1 MQKMQYHSESLMI
14 VCEIPLSFNVVK
26 RAFEFEYR
34 DMSNVIQRFPNDD
47 EEYTTACVVVVVASL
62 TDIMLLLGHG
72 HGHLS
77 SRGIGMSY
85 GVDIV
90 LSSTKSES

>member
-1 MQKMQYHSESLMI
+1 MKCHFR
-14 VCEIPLSFNVVK
+14 CNVVK
-26 RAFEFEYR
+26 SAFEFEYR

-47 EEYTTACVVVVVASL
+47 EEYTTACVVVVVVASL
-62 TDIMLLLGHG
+62 TDIILLLGHG
-72 HGHLS
+72 HGHFS

-90 LSSTKSES
+90 LSATKSES

>member
-1 MQKMQYHSESLMI
+1 M
-14 VCEIPLSFNVVK
+14 VK
-26 RAFEFEYR
+26 SAFEFEYR

-90 LSSTKSES
+90 LNSTKSES